1 MGGCSI
7 LILLSGLLAV
17 GLAILAVFSVFAA
30 IFVLALVIS
39 CIQYLNCEN
48 RHRRG
53 KKLGGWI
60 ALPIVL
66 FVISIPPLVV
76 ILATFLPSFF

>member
-7 LILLSGLLAV
+7 LILLSGILAV
-17 GLAILAVFSVFAA
+17 GLVILAVFSVFVA
-30 IFVLALVIS
+30 IFVLAIVIS
-39 CIQYLNCEN
+39 CIQYLNREN

>member
-1 MGGCSI
+1 MAGCSVVF
-7 LILLSGLLAV
+7 LLSGILAV

-30 IFVLALVIS
+30 IFVLAIVIS
-39 CIQYLNCEN
+39 CIQYLNREN

-66 FVISIPPLVV
+66 FVISIPPLIV

>member
-1 MGGCSI
+1 MGGCSV
-7 LILLSGLLAV
+7 LILLSGMLAV
-17 GLAILAVFSVFAA
+17 GLAILAAFSVFAA
-30 IFVLALVIS
+30 IFVLAIVIS
-39 CIQYLNCEN
+39 CIQYLNREN
-48 RHRRG
+48 RYRRG

-66 FVISIPPLVV
+66 FVISIPPLVL

>member
-1 MGGCSI
+1 MGGCSV
-7 LILLSGLLAV
+7 LILLSGMLAV

-30 IFVLALVIS
+30 IFVLAVVIS
-39 CIQYLNCEN
+39 CIQYLNREN

-53 KKLGGWI
+53 KTLGGWI

-66 FVISIPPLVV
+66 FVISIPPLVL